1 MLRQQ
6 RGFRRARTADTVV
19 AALVGACD
27 GELQRR
33 RRSSTPSRSCSAL
46 DPAETRAT
54 YLPVVRELV
63 DEGFLDTA
71 PA

>member
-19 AALVGACD
+19 AALAGACD
-27 GELQRR
+27 GEL
-33 RRSSTPSRSCSAL
+33 RSGRSWMPSPQLLEL
-46 DPAETRAT
+46 DPGETRAT

-63 DEGFLDTA
+63 DEGFLTA